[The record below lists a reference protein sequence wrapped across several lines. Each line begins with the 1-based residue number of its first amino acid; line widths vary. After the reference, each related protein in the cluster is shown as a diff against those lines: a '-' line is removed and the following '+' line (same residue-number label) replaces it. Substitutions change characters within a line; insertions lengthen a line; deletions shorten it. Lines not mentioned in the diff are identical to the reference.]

1 MNTKLSEELIY
12 NNFLVKIY
20 RKTTVFSSF
29 FFIIVFLLSIFASLN
44 VIALKYR
51 LIQIKSAKVSDFFNN
66 INNSIYWLIFWI
78 FIILTIIFFFY
89 IFMQVKKRKKIISI
103 LPQAIYL
110 QIHNFDSKDIFLKE
124 VNLWDQY
131 EKFKNQKINEY
142 KINYGVGI
150 LSSWFTTICV
160 WILIWKIFAFGRRI
174 RGAYYNYHYIPH
186 YFPLRKNKIKHYLIK
201 FNFTDFPELER
212 QKEFFPETFEKYK
225 QEFMEKLEKYSNF
238 EEYFLENTAKFF
250 KSKPWSKI
258 IVTFCLFISTFSLIQ
273 FAITMFIDLYINV
286 GMVIQ
291 SELAYVISFFVIL
304 TIFSGL
310 WVLSD
315 QIVFEYHLKEFIIFN
330 FQVKERYNPYL
341 KQEYKN

>member
-1 MNTKLSEELIY
+1 
-12 NNFLVKIY
+12 
-20 RKTTVFSSF
+20 
-29 FFIIVFLLSIFASLN
+29 FI
-44 VIALKYR
+44 
-51 LIQIKSAKVSDFFNN
+51 
-66 INNSIYWLIFWI
+66 
-78 FIILTIIFFFY
+78 
-89 IFMQVKKRKKIISI
+89 QVKKRKKIISI

-131 EKFKNQKINEY
+131 EKFKNRKINEY

-160 WILIWKIFAFGRRI
+160 WILIWKIFAFGRRFK
-174 RGAYYNYHYIPH
+174 GAYYNYHYIPH
-186 YFPLRKNKIKHYLIK
+186 YLPLRKNKIKHYLIK

-286 GMVIQ
+286 GVVIQ
-291 SELAYVISFFVIL
+291 SELAYEISFFVIL
-304 TIFSGL
+304 TIFSLL

-315 QIVFEYHLKEFIIFN
+315 QIIFEYHLKEFIIFN

-341 KQEYKN
+341 KQEYKKLVDNFDSLDKIDKIRLFDIINTQIIQKVYYSD